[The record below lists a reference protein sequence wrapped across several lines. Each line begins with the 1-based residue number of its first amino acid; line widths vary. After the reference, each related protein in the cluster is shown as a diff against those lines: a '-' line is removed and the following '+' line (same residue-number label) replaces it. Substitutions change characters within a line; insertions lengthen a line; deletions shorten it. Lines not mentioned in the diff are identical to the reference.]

1 MLSTISKEFK
11 LLLRDPVGFLLL
23 LIMPGILIIVMA
35 VTQDSSYKDL
45 QDIEF
50 EVAIANLDQ
59 GKIGAEIMA
68 AIDKSDK
75 FKVKALG
82 KDTTGLTERVN
93 SGDIKIAVVIPPNAS
108 AALVNVSNKVV
119 NAVSSGSGVPSVF
132 SANPALD
139 SVRVEMYADPA
150 LKPALKNGFRFALSQ
165 YTTQVKMNALMQRM
179 GKMSD
184 ANSNIDTQLVQQ
196 MTDALSLKDNQDL
209 NAGGHTMPL
218 NSVQHNVPSWTIFAM
233 FLIVVPIAGNMLR
246 EREEGSITRLRLIPG
261 ALQKATLGMMLFYV
275 MVCTL
280 QFYILILIGI
290 YILPLFDLPQLAM
303 GQYPW
308 HSFPL
313 VIATAFA
320 ATAYGFFIGSAF
332 KTANQAMPIGAVSVV
347 ILAAL
352 GGIWVPLEILP
363 RMMTSIAN
371 LTPLYWSFNGINN
384 LFVRGQGLVATLPSI
399 GLLLLFGSLLTFLS
413 LLITKRR
420 IN

>member
-59 GKIGAEIMA
+59 GKIGAEIMS

-75 FKVKALG
+75 FKVKELG
-82 KDTTGLTERVN
+82 KDTTGLAERVN
-93 SGDIKIAVVIPPNAS
+93 SGDIKIAVVIPPNAG

-119 NAVSSGSGVPSVF
+119 NALSSGSGIPSVF

-139 SVRVEMYADPA
+139 SVSIEMYTDPA

-196 MTDALSLKDNQDL
+196 MTDALSLKDNQGL

-261 ALQKATLGMMLFYV
+261 ALQQSTLGMMLFYV

-303 GQYPW
+303 GP
-308 HSFPL
+308 HPLHAFPL

-363 RMMTSIAN
+363 RMMTNIAN

-399 GLLLLFGSLLTFLS
+399 GLLLLFGGLLTFLS
-413 LLITKRR
+413 LLIAKRR
-420 IN
+420 TN

>member
-1 MLSTISKEFK
+1 MLATISKEFK

-50 EVAIANLDQ
+50 EVAIANLDK
-59 GKIGAEIMA
+59 GKTGAEITT

-75 FKVKALG
+75 FKVNELG
-82 KDTTGLTERVN
+82 TDTTGLAALVN
-93 SGDIKIAVVIPPNAS
+93 KGDIKIAVVIPANAS
-108 AALVNVSNKVV
+108 AALVNVSNKIV
-119 NAVSSGSGVPSVF
+119 NAVSSNSGIPSVF
-132 SANPALD
+132 SANAALD
-139 SVRVEMYADPA
+139 SVQVELYIDPA

-165 YTTQVKMNALMQRM
+165 YTTQVKMNTLMQRL
-179 GKMSD
+179 GNMSGEG
-184 ANSNIDTQLVQQ
+184 ATMDTLLVQQ
-196 MTDALSLKDNQDL
+196 MTNALSLKESQDL
-209 NAGGHTMPL
+209 NAGGHSMPL

-261 ALQKATLGMMLFYV
+261 ALQKSTLGMMLFYV

-290 YILPLFDLPQLAM
+290 YILPLFDLPRLAM
-303 GQYPW
+303 GTQPW

-313 VIATAFA
+313 VIATSYA
-320 ATAYGFFIGSAF
+320 ATSYGFFIGTAF

-384 LFVRGQGLVATLPSI
+384 LFVRGLGFGSTLSSI
-399 GLLLLFGSLLTFLS
+399 GLLLLFGFLLTVLS
-413 LLITKRR
+413 LFITKRR
-420 IN
+420 TT